1 MATRE
6 KLNKLKQRQK
16 HFRNTYETSS
26 LDSTAEETEPQRHRL
41 RAKNITFDASSIDS
55 TSVGEKLFGR
65 AEEPEDGED
74 GEDGP
79 VVFICGK
86 CKLPVGDS
94 LAWDGSED
102 SQNQIKL
109 KRVTDNV
116 LVGEETR
123 LHEAGKK
130 SLCLITDLFCQG
142 CHSLLGMVYSSTPK
156 KLDHKRF
163 AFCFNVADIDSYVL
177 GSAGQMLAAEGPKEQ
192 PVTLEYR
199 GIVEQQ
205 LTEMK
210 MLVMSMAQRL
220 EEMEAGLQDGCDKV

>member
-1 MATRE
+1 MAARE
-6 KLNKLKQRQK
+6 KLAKSKHRQK
-16 HFRNTYETSS
+16 SVSATFETSS
-26 LDSTAEETEPQRHRL
+26 LDCTAVEIKSKKHPQK
-41 RAKNITFDASSIDS
+41 RANITFETSSIDS
-55 TSVGEKLFGR
+55 TAVEEKLFGH
-65 AEEPEDGED
+65 AEEDEDGED
-74 GEDGP
+74 EP

-116 LVGEETR
+116 LVGEDTR
-123 LHEAGKK
+123 LFEAEKK
-130 SLCLITDLFCQG
+130 SLCLIKDLFCQG
-142 CHSLLGMVYSSTPK
+142 CHSLLGMVYASTPK
-156 KLDHKRF
+156 NLDHKRF
-163 AFCFNVADIDSYVL
+163 AFCFNVADIDSYVI
-177 GSAGQMLAAEGPKEQ
+177 GSASQMLAAEGPKEQ

-210 MLVMSMAQRL
+210 MLVLSMAQRL
-220 EEMEAGLQDGCDKV
+220 EEIETGLQDGCDEV